1 MHIPFV
7 KYRVSVH
14 TRKRGSKRAMSA
26 AALIASLTW
35 HDLEPNML
43 DVQFLVSMAN
53 LILCFKLNFAI
64 FCGCIWV
71 KNRLCAFKICSP
83 ERSDYSNYNQNK
95 YSNSINGIFFGNR
108 ATGISFHLICFQNN
122 MTTHDLARRLFTL
135 KGFQNCQFQNT
146 SQLACFPSLLS
157 TCRSRLLFSSLRE
170 RRNFGVDRRI
180 TINLLLSLVPPA
192 CNVILH
198 CMHI

>member
-14 TRKRGSKRAMSA
+14 TRKRGSKRVISA

-35 HDLEPNML
+35 HDLELNML

-83 ERSDYSNYNQNK
+83 ERSDYSNNNQNNIRTQ
-95 YSNSINGIFFGNR
+95 STESFFETVQQ
-108 ATGISFHLICFQNN
+108 AL
-122 MTTHDLARRLFTL
+122 LFT
-135 KGFQNCQFQNT
+135 
-146 SQLACFPSLLS
+146 
-157 TCRSRLLFSSLRE
+157 
-170 RRNFGVDRRI
+170 
-180 TINLLLSLVPPA
+180 
-192 CNVILH
+192 
-198 CMHI
+198 